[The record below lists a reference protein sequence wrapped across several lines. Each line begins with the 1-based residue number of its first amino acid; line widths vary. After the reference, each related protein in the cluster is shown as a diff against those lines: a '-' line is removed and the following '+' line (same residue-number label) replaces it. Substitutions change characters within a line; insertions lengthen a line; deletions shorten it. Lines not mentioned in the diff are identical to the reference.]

1 MLMIFVSKC
10 CIFAMSKVN
19 KQLSKLASL
28 FALPFAIRWI
38 FYRPLAHDVK
48 TVHLEDIWGTTS
60 KFRHSTELIIN
71 ENSIVYKHLSST
83 KGIRASGLYAHF
95 VEYHRVDFGMQSSN
109 NHLSSSALF
118 AGRKTLFD
126 GCIFQTKPLCRGKE
140 YCERP
145 VLVPS
150 AAYINLEIIF
160 SLHVEQ
166 YIPNLC

>member
-1 MLMIFVSKC
+1 MLIIFVSKR

-19 KQLSKLASL
+19 EQLSKLASL
-28 FALPFAIRWI
+28 FALPFVEYFIDLLHMTSKRS
-38 FYRPLAHDVK
+38 
-48 TVHLEDIWGTTS
+48 IWRTTS
-60 KFRHSTELIIN
+60 KFRHSTYLIIN

-145 VLVPS
+145 VFVPS
-150 AAYINLEIIF
+150 AAYLTAF
-160 SLHVEQ
+160 VLQ
-166 YIPNLC
+166 